1 MMSTLVSMV
10 VGIVANI
17 LTLVTGPVTAPQGL
31 AEQLDNCARIECP
44 MTCGQQAT
52 STTIVQKMN

>member
-1 MMSTLVSMV
+1 MMSTLVSIV

-31 AEQLDNCARIECP
+31 AEQFDNCAKIECKIACSQHA
-44 MTCGQQAT
+44 M
-52 STTIVQKMN
+52 STTEVQKMN